1 MLSMM
6 VKVALWASSEQYCEV
21 CSALASILPLSN
33 ITSPLLAFRMFHSVS
48 LGKLSVRSNTVTG
61 TEPSLTSLRHTPSSH
76 VSSVQVLPSSQA
88 ALLPHTLTQTPD
100 SHVSIVLGSESVS
113 MVQSTSMHPPLG
125 SRKAS
130 SESHPLLWRYSK
142 AALALTTP
150 YP

>member
-76 VSSVQVLPSSQA
+76 VSSAQA

-100 SHVSIVLGSESVS
+100 SHVSIVLGSLSSQSVS

>member
-1 MLSMM
+1 MLSTM

-100 SHVSIVLGSESVS
+100 SHVSIVLGS
-113 MVQSTSMHPPLG
+113 
-125 SRKAS
+125 AS
-130 SESHPLLWRYSK
+130 SQSHPLLWRYSK